1 MRDDTL
7 DQSRIA
13 RESGQHDNIHRSGRT
28 TTGRLSHAQGTRVFG
43 GKAEPARQKKPVLSV
58 PKKPNFSTTSKYFT
72 IQYFKVHH
80 IMCIVQVVPG
90 IQVVR
95 RSAINEAVS
104 WIPVSVSRR
113 FISKNLGHTG
123 IAEKCAQVF
132 GDTGTCISF
141 VLLAACVESRRLC
154 PSRPH
159 QVSTQKFNALN
170 ISQYPLLHVT
180 EIRPSP
186 FSSKRRKG
194 SDNECPCYLRAR

>member
-123 IAEKCAQVF
+123 IAEKCAQVWRYRYMYF
-132 GDTGTCISF
+132 VCVACCLCGKPSF
-141 VLLAACVESRRLC
+141 M
-154 PSRPH
+154 
-159 QVSTQKFNALN
+159 
-170 ISQYPLLHVT
+170 
-180 EIRPSP
+180 
-186 FSSKRRKG
+186 SKPTTSGKHA
-194 SDNECPCYLRAR
+194 EV